1 MMRCPARVAAKTDVH
16 AKHSWSRTA
25 RPHRHVLTNA
35 AAQQGTYRE
44 GHERSTRGHAAPRLH
59 PLPTPTAVSLWDR
72 FIRRPIPGTK
82 FSLPFLVTATAVTA
96 VTAGRCDSLCCK
108 TRGKE
113 PRQVLVAKSRKGGPA
128 TVRAAILGT
137 ITRNAARERT
147 PRTSRR
153 RGRWRMRPL
162 LRPDSLPG

>member
-1 MMRCPARVAAKTDVH
+1 M
-16 AKHSWSRTA
+16 
-25 RPHRHVLTNA
+25 
-35 AAQQGTYRE
+35 
-44 GHERSTRGHAAPRLH
+44 
-59 PLPTPTAVSLWDR
+59 SL
-72 FIRRPIPGTK
+72 RRPIPGTN
-82 FSLPFLVTATAVTA
+82 FSLPFLVTGTAVTA
-96 VTAGRCDSLCCK
+96 VTAGDATLCVK
-108 TRGKE
+108 LGEQE